1 MQESESEVA
10 QSFLTPSDPI
20 DCSLPGSSVHGISQT
35 RVLEW
40 VPFPAA
46 GDLPEPEI
54 KPKSPTLQADAL
66 PPEPPEKQKITTKKN
81 TTQKTEP
88 LAKH

>member
-1 MQESESEVA
+1 MSDSAIPWTVA
-10 QSFLTPSDPI
+10 YQAPPSV
-20 DCSLPGSSVHGISQT
+20 GFFQA